1 MLRKLCSLW
10 HASGVDR
17 KRVRIYYKK
26 YERMDL
32 IEECKDPL
40 VQDKY
45 TLHRT
50 FGQAAKRR
58 QGIGFHRLGNMI
70 LFKAYILRALV
81 MYI

>member
-10 HASGVDR
+10 HSSGVDR

-32 IEECKDPL
+32 IEECKDPP

-45 TLHRT
+45 TYIEHLD
-50 FGQAAKRR
+50 
-58 QGIGFHRLGNMI
+58 RLLSEG
-70 LFKAYILRALV
+70 RASV
-81 MYI
+81 FICSGT